1 MGAATWTDAAAPG
14 LEYRRGM
21 EATPRIFDCDNHY
34 YEAPDAFTRHVPAE
48 MRARCVQW
56 ADVDGRKRHVVG
68 GKLDFSVANPL
79 FDPVGPAGSLHEY
92 YRGNPAGVPARDQM
106 RGNLEPQPAHYRDP
120 QARLAKMDA
129 QGVEATWLFPTLGI
143 LYEEP
148 LKEDVDAVATLFE
161 GFNRWLLEDWGFN
174 YQDRIFSAPYITLA
188 DPARAERELEWAL
201 GHDARMFVMRPAAV
215 FTREGPRPP
224 GDPIFDG
231 FWARVNESGITA
243 VIHTGNSGYST
254 NGYSSDGFGRASI
267 GMSRRPSV
275 KNLVLARAASDYLF
289 SLGCDLLFE
298 RFPNV
303 RLASIENGSSFLG
316 DLFHNLEQAAARNPW
331 HFAEDPVA
339 LLRDRVWMSPFWEDD
354 LADVLDRMGPD
365 HVIFGSDWPHM
376 EGLPEPQDILEE
388 TEALPGDV
396 AERFLFGNTAALNER
411 RPV

>member
-1 MGAATWTDAAAPG
+1 M
-14 LEYRRGM
+14 RNS
-21 EATPRIFDCDNHY
+21 PRIFDCDSHY
-34 YEAPDAFTRHVPAE
+34 YEAPDAFTRHVPAA

-56 ADVDGRKRHVVG
+56 AEVDGRKRHLVG
-68 GKLDFSVANPL
+68 GKVDLSVGNPL

-106 RGNLEPQPAHYRDP
+106 RGNLEPQPAYYRDP
-120 QARLAKMDA
+120 IARLAKMDE
-129 QGVEATWLFPTLGI
+129 QGIEKTWLFPTLGV

-148 LKEDVDAVATLFE
+148 LKHDIDAVATLFE

-174 YQDRIFSAPYITLA
+174 HRDRIFSAPYITLA
-188 DPARAERELEWAL
+188 DPARAERELEWVL
-201 GHDARMFVMRPAAV
+201 EHDARVFVMRPAAIM
-215 FTREGPRPP
+215 TREGSRPP
-224 GDPIFDG
+224 GDPVFDG
-231 FWARVNESGITA
+231 FWSRVNESGITA

-254 NGYSSDGFGRASI
+254 NGYSNDGFGRASI

-316 DLFHNLEQAAARNPW
+316 DLFHNLAQAAARNPW
-331 HFAEDPVA
+331 HFSEDPVE

-354 LADVLDRMGPD
+354 LADTLEKMGPD

-376 EGLPEPQDILEE
+376 EGLPDPREILEE
-388 TEALPGDV
+388 TAALESDV
-396 AERFLFGNTAALNER
+396 AERFLYANTVALNER